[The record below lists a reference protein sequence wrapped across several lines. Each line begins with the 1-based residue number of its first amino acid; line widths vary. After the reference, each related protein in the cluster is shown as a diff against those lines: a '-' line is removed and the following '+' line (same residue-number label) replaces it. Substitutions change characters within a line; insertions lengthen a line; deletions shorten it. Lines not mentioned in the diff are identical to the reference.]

1 MPAFK
6 YQGKDVATGKS
17 RRGVI
22 QAPDRNSALAELK
35 RQRCIVTGLQERRET
50 VWNKEFYLGS
60 PVKNEQFVVYCR
72 QFATMIRA
80 GISIVEATAVLA
92 EQSESKPLK
101 KALYEVTAE
110 LRKGNTF
117 SGAISAYPRIFPSI
131 FVHMIRAGEESGSM
145 EDTLERLAVYFE
157 KAHYTREKVKS
168 AMTYP
173 LIVSIMAVLVIVF
186 LLKFIIPRFQSMF
199 TQFGGDLPAITKFTL
214 TLSQSI
220 ESHWYVWLLG
230 AAALIAAVYLL
241 LRWERGAYAWDYV
254 KLKLP
259 VFGLLNRKSAIAQMT
274 RTLSSLYASAVPV
287 LQSLAIVEKVVGNR
301 VIGATIRESQNSLRQ
316 GRPLSE
322 PLRGSWIFPPLVTQ
336 MILVGEETGSIDVML
351 EKVADFYERDVENSV
366 DKLKQLIEPIMIVIL
381 AGVVGFIMASIMI
394 PMLSLYGNIN

>member
-1 MPAFK
+1 MAQFM
-6 YQGKDVATGKS
+6 YQGRDPAGRTRK
-17 RRGVI
+17 GVI
-22 QAPDRNSALAELK
+22 QAADRGTALAELK
-35 RQRCIVTGLQERRET
+35 RQQFIVTKLQEKREN
-50 VWNKEFYLGS
+50 VWNKDFYIGS
-60 PVKNEQFVVYCR
+60 PVKNEHFVVFCR

-80 GISIVEATAVLA
+80 GISIVDATAVLA
-92 EQSESKPLK
+92 EQSESKALK
-101 KALYEVTAE
+101 KTLGEVTSE
-110 LRKGNTF
+110 LRKGSTF

-173 LIVSIMAVLVIVF
+173 LIVAVMAVAVVIF

-199 TQFGGDLPAITKFTL
+199 TQLGGELPAITKMTL
-214 TLSQSI
+214 AMSRSLET
-220 ESHWYVWLLG
+220 HWYMWILV
-230 AAALIAAVYLL
+230 ALAIAAGVYLL
-241 LRWERGAYAWDYV
+241 LRWEKGAYAWDYF
-254 KLKLP
+254 KLKVP

-287 LQSLAIVEKVVGNR
+287 LQSLAIVEKIVGNR
-301 VIGATIRESQNSLRQ
+301 VIGATIHESQNSLRQ

-322 PLRGSWIFPPLVTQ
+322 PFRKSWIFPPLVTQ
-336 MILVGEETGSIDVML
+336 MIVVGEETGSIDTML
-351 EKVADFYERDVENSV
+351 GKIADFYERDVENSV
-366 DKLKQLIEPIMIVIL
+366 DKLKQLIEPIMIVLL

-394 PMLSLYGNIN
+394 PMLTLYGNIS